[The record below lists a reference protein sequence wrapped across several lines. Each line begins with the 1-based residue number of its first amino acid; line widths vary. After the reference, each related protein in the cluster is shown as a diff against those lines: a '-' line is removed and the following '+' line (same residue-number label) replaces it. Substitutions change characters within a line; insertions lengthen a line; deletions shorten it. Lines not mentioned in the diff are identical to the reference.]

1 MDLCL
6 LLTRQTGLME
16 IYDVQLDPTGALID
30 WPQLILWG
38 VLALAGLIA
47 AVFLFPGKRP
57 SGASWLS
64 RLAASLVGVAIA
76 LVAGALAISA
86 LQGVQQHHIS
96 GIVENQGTV
105 DGHTWVQVE
114 SMPFPVIWEGHQ
126 IPDDG
131 RLGGLCTEGSPVAG
145 IEWTCAPPR

>member
-1 MDLCL
+1 
-6 LLTRQTGLME
+6 ME

-47 AVFLFPGKRP
+47 AVFLFPGKGTT
-57 SGASWLS
+57 GAGN
-64 RLAASLVGVAIA
+64 RLTRLGCSLAGVAIT

-86 LQGVQQHHIS
+86 LQGTPQHHVS
-96 GIVENQGTV
+96 GIVANQGTV
-105 DGHTWVQVE
+105 DGHSWVQLE
-114 SMPFPVIWEGHQ
+114 SMPFAVIWEGPH

-131 RLGGLCTEGSPVAG
+131 RLGGLCTEGSPVVG

>member
-1 MDLCL
+1 
-6 LLTRQTGLME
+6 ME
-16 IYDVQLDPTGALID
+16 IYDVQLEPTGALID

-57 SGASWLS
+57 SGVGWLS

-86 LQGVQQHHIS
+86 LQGVPQHHVS
-96 GIVENQGTV
+96 GVVENQGTV
-105 DGHTWVQVE
+105 DGHAWVQLE
-114 SMPFPVIWEGHQ
+114 SMPFPVIWEGPQ
-126 IPDDG
+126 VPDGG
-131 RLGGLCTEGSPVAG
+131 RLGGLCTEGSEVVG
-145 IEWTCAPPR
+145 IEWTCAPPQ